1 MNENQASAV
10 PETEAAKKKMDAGT
24 IVKIVSAVVIVAS
37 LVVIFV
43 YIFNNSITASE
54 FNQIKNGM
62 TYEEVCEIVGCEGE
76 LGVSSSYGS
85 YSGEAYTFKGTLYH
99 ISGANAAITFSNGRV
114 SAKAAVGLI
123 F

>member
-43 YIFNNSITASE
+43 YIFN
-54 FNQIKNGM
+54 KLC
-62 TYEEVCEIVGCEGE
+62 YK
-76 LGVSSSYGS
+76 L
-85 YSGEAYTFKGTLYH
+85 
-99 ISGANAAITFSNGRV
+99 
-114 SAKAAVGLI
+114 
-123 F
+123 